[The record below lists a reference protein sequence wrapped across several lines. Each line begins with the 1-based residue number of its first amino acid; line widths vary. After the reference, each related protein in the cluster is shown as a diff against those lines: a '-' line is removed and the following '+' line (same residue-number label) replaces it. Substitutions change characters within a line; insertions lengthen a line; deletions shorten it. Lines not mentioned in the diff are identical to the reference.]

1 MNIVRKRPFGQGYA
15 FVVAG
20 LTFACLLVAAGLRA
34 APGVLILPLEHAFGW
49 SRATLSF
56 AAAVGILLYGLTGP
70 FAAALMQT
78 GGLKRTLIGALL
90 LMAAA
95 MGLSALVSKPWQ
107 LILTWGVLSGMASG
121 CVAAVLAAT
130 VVNRWFHKDR
140 GLVMGALTASTATG
154 TLIFL
159 PALAALTE
167 AAGWRSVVL
176 AVAAAAIVLV
186 PLVALLLPERP
197 SDIGVAPWGG
207 DHTVPVTA
215 AHGDALGR
223 AFGALALGVRT
234 PAFWLLA
241 GTFFI
246 CGFTT
251 NGLVGTHMIAL
262 CGDHGL
268 PEVRAAG
275 VLALMGLFDLVG
287 TTASGWLTDRFDPR
301 KLLFVYYGLRGLSL
315 IWLPFSDFSLPSLAL
330 FAAFYGLDWIAT
342 VPPTLKLAT
351 ERFGDEAAPVVFG
364 WVAAAHQIGAASAA
378 FLAGALRAS
387 EGRYLEAF
395 VIAGATGLVA
405 AAMALMIQR
414 PAAAPVAGIAAAE

>member
-1 MNIVRKRPFGQGYA
+1 MSIVRNRPFGQGYA

-20 LTFACLLVAAGLRA
+20 VIFACLLAAACLRA
-34 APGVLILPLEHAFGW
+34 APGVLILPVEKAFGW
-49 SRATLSF
+49 SRADLSL

-78 GGLKRTLIGALL
+78 LGLKRTVIGALV

-95 MGLSALVSKPWQ
+95 MGLSAFVTAPWQ
-107 LILTWGVLSGMASG
+107 LILTWGVLSGLASG
-121 CVAAVLAAT
+121 AIASVLAAT
-130 VVNRWFHKDR
+130 VVNRWFVKDR
-140 GLVMGALTASTATG
+140 GLVMGLLTASAATG

-159 PALAALTE
+159 PALAALAE
-167 AAGWRSVVL
+167 AKGWSSVVL
-176 AVAAAAIVLV
+176 AVAAAALVLV
-186 PLVALLLPERP
+186 PVVILLVPERP
-197 SDIGVAPWGG
+197 ADIGQAPWGG
-207 DHTVPVTA
+207 TELIAGHA
-215 AHGDALGR
+215 GGGALAR
-223 AFGALALGVRT
+223 AFGALAEASKS

-262 CGDHGL
+262 CADHGL

-287 TTASGWLTDRFDPR
+287 TTASGWLTDRIDPR
-301 KLLFVYYGLRGLSL
+301 KLLFAYYGLRGLSL
-315 IWLPFSDFSLPSLAL
+315 IWLPYSDFSLTSLTI

-342 VPPTLKLAT
+342 VPPTLKLANA
-351 ERFGDEAAPVVFG
+351 RFGDEKGPVVFG
-364 WVAAAHQIGAASAA
+364 WIAAAHQVGAASAA
-378 FLAGALRAS
+378 FLAGVLRAA

-395 VIAGATGLVA
+395 VVAGLTGLIA
-405 AAMALMIQR
+405 AAMALMIGR
-414 PAAAPVAGIAAAE
+414 SPVRAGAAAAAE